1 MKKIFLAIS
10 CAAAIFFSG
19 CAKNQALTNFE
30 DTQLNPSA
38 LQYTKKTDI
47 IVENEPKVQFFATY
61 LNPVHKDFDKGIES
75 FIIGVYF
82 VNEKEQD
89 FRKYGYQVMLNDA
102 KPLAKPYI
110 LDAKSLL
117 VKSLPIKN
125 PWGNYYI
132 FHFPKQDGYTLN
144 LRLVNNKGL
153 EKIVELKNK
162 LEEEKAQNNNARNK
176 QIEVTNDLDII
187 QLGFQK

>member
-1 MKKIFLAIS
+1 MKKIFLTIS

-38 LQYTKKTDI
+38 LKYTKKTDI
-47 IVENEPKVQFFATY
+47 IVNNEPKIQFFATY
-61 LNPVHKDFDKGIES
+61 LNPVHKDVDKGIES
-75 FIIGVYF
+75 FIVGVYF

-89 FRKYGYQVMLNDA
+89 FRKYNYNVMLNED

-110 LDAKSLL
+110 LSAKSLL

-132 FHFPKQDGYTLN
+132 FHFPKQDGYN
-144 LRLVNNKGL
+144 LKLKLINDKGL
-153 EKIVELKNK
+153 EKIKELK
-162 LEEEKAQNNNARNK
+162 EEKKEENPSIQKQRKVQVENN
-176 QIEVTNDLDII
+176 LDII
-187 QLGFQK
+187 QLDFQK